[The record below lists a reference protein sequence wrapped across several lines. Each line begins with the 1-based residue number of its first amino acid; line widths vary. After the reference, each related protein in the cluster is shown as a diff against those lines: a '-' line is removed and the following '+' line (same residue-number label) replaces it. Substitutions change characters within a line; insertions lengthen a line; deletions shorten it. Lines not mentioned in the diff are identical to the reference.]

1 MDREY
6 GRGYEEWKSAGRPGK
21 VYGKSGDKRKG
32 QQSVFEG
39 KRNRKKKIRV
49 RAHPKSWFHVHKIRF
64 RITSLTSFVSKC
76 CRFLT
81 LMTQIKKH
89 YYLKK

>member
-39 KRNRKKKIRV
+39 KRNRKMPNPSKLRKIRV
-49 RAHPKSWFHVHKIRF
+49 TFKSD
-64 RITSLTSFVSKC
+64 
-76 CRFLT
+76 
-81 LMTQIKKH
+81 
-89 YYLKK
+89 